1 MVISRGLWIDGLEDQ
16 VVDEIRQ
23 QKQICG
29 ESVHLKVIL
38 EICELKTLTDIYKL
52 SYKSLEAGADFIKTS
67 TGKGSHGST
76 LEGFAVMLLALSEFQ
91 KKNNENNRGIKA
103 AGGIQDVETAL
114 KYLELADKFLNKATP
129 ENFRIGASKL
139 AGEIF
144 SKYEKLWKYI
154 NLYSF
159 L

>member
-91 KKNNENNRGIKA
+91 KKN
-103 AGGIQDVETAL
+103 Q
-114 KYLELADKFLNKATP
+114 
-129 ENFRIGASKL
+129 
-139 AGEIF
+139 
-144 SKYEKLWKYI
+144 
-154 NLYSF
+154 
-159 L
+159 